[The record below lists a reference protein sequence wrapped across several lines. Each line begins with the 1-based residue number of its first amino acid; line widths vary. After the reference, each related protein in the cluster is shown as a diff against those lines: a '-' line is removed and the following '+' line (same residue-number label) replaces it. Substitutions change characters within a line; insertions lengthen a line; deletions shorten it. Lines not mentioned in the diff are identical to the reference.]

1 MIGCEDRLRNDLYCV
16 GWGVKLYSNQI
27 SRVVTYTVKVAV
39 SKKRCNT
46 DTLLL
51 HTTRQY
57 HVAYRFVPFPVTLK
71 VIRMLHDLSY
81 RCNSTSMCATFRTVS
96 ADRARRA
103 VRRRQL
109 SVLFNSSRAV
119 VYSAPY
125 WDTGVICVAIRHEPR
140 PVSRPTK
147 APVRLVQSRPSRL
160 KKLQ

>member
-1 MIGCEDRLRNDLYCV
+1 MDGKVSVVFNRNCFPKMKDFSRLGL
-16 GWGVKLYSNQI
+16 
-27 SRVVTYTVKVAV
+27 SRAVTYTVKVAV

-71 VIRMLHDLSY
+71 VIRMLLDLSY
-81 RCNSTSMCATFRTVS
+81 RCNSTSMCAKFRTVS

-103 VRRRQL
+103 VSRRQL
-109 SVLFNSSRAV
+109 SVLFNSSRTV

-125 WDTGVICVAIRHEPR
+125 WDTGIICVAIRHEPR
-140 PVSRPTK
+140 PVSTK